1 MEQEMNQSS
10 EKYLLA
16 EFIPLFVCW
25 QISEGSESL
34 EIKGIISA
42 IIVQTEDV
50 WAWKRMV
57 CVEIKILW
65 MWDLHHEWSL
75 KIPLKLSLTS

>member
-25 QISEGSESL
+25 QSSEGSESL
-34 EIKGIISA
+34 EIKGVISA
-42 IIVQTEDV
+42 I
-50 WAWKRMV
+50 
-57 CVEIKILW
+57 
-65 MWDLHHEWSL
+65 S
-75 KIPLKLSLTS
+75 SN